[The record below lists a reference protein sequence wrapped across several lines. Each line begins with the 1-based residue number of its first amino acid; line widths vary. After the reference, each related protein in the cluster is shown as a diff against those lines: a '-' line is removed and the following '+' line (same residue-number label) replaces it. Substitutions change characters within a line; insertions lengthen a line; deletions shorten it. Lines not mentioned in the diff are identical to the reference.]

1 MDGYSYITNKLRDER
16 QERMIVTQTNLT
28 KTSTTLVGITVAISL
43 ITLVKEIWLSP
54 PVIDIETKQ
63 LLQKQSKDLHSLE
76 QNLKGIDSSM
86 KVFLERSSNK
96 DEYLLEN
103 IQQKFDSTK

>member
-1 MDGYSYITNKLRDER
+1 
-16 QERMIVTQTNLT
+16 MIVTQTNLT